1 MKCIKCRNPDH
12 RQSSRGIDIP
22 VASVIRSDALT
33 NHFTRQNGWS
43 EQPIIEQPIIEQP
56 IIEQPIIEQP
66 IIEQPII
73 EQPIIEQPIIEQPI
87 MREQGRGTA
96 FLLDKQ
102 DSSRERW
109 AHKLGTSRESC

>member
-73 EQPIIEQPIIEQPI
+73 EQPI